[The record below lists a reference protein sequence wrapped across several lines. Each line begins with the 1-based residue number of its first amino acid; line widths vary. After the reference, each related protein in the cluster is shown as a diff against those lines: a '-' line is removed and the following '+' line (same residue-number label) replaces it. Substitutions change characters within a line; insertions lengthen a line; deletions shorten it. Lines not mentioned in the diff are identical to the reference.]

1 MLEKKPS
8 FGTRPTRLA
17 RMLSFAVFLLAVS
30 AGRSDAD
37 FGFGFGFGLGFE
49 NPKTETN
56 FLNQW
61 SLQNGAA
68 ASANRP
74 TNHTAPRFQT
84 RDDGFMERYDLATRE
99 AMVNRIARNPAR
111 EMRTVNPGGVRLSS
125 TSPAPRTTTPAPAQ
139 APAAAKP
146 KQEML
151 LATFFDADRRLV
163 WPGESP
169 MTGGLSAKRQ
179 VADQAIL
186 AVLNE
191 YQLEGLA
198 RLSNVTN
205 ARERL
210 LEYGRPALDYARRQS
225 TPALAEAFHSF
236 LLSLYANVGL
246 AATVPKAP

>member
-1 MLEKKPS
+1 MLEKKPTP
-8 FGTRPTRLA
+8 GTRPANRA
-17 RMLSFAVFLLAVS
+17 RVLSFAIFLLVALAS
-30 AGRSDAD
+30 RSQAD

-61 SLQNGAA
+61 SLQNGTA

-74 TNHTAPRFQT
+74 TSHTAPRFQT

-111 EMRTVNPGGVRLSS
+111 EMRTVNPGGARS
-125 TSPAPRTTTPAPAQ
+125 TPPAPRTTAPAPAP
-139 APAAAKP
+139 APVAAAKP
-146 KQEML
+146 KPEML
-151 LATFFDADRRLV
+151 LATFFDADKRLV
-163 WPGESP
+163 WPGDSP
-169 MTGGLSAKRQ
+169 MTGGLSAKRN

-198 RLSNVTN
+198 HLSTVTN

-210 LEYGRPALDYARRQS
+210 LEYGRPALDYARRGS
-225 TPALAEAFHSF
+225 TPALAESFHSF

-246 AATVPKAP
+246 AATVPKSP